1 MAISPSTTATLIQRN
16 ESDPRYPGWR
26 VVLAANLGVMGGFG
40 SLFVYTFSVFLK
52 PLSAQFGW
60 SREAVSEGFGVA
72 AIMVAVCSPAIGR
85 WLDRYGPRR
94 IILPCVAIFGCA
106 FASLAFLRPHLWQF
120 YATCLLLG
128 AVGNGAAHLSYSRA
142 IASWF
147 RERLG
152 LALALVMAG
161 AGIGSMVLPF
171 VAQTAITH
179 WGWRDA
185 YFSLGMLALAL
196 GLPLSWRYVHERQSV
211 RPGPLPFEPSGRS
224 WQQGIRSLP
233 FWIIVASLFLN
244 SISINGA
251 LAHLS
256 AVLTDRGI
264 TAEGAALGISLLGA
278 ASLGGRLLVGAM
290 LDRFRGSR
298 VAFAMLIPASAG
310 LLLLARAATLPMGCL
325 AAALIGVGMGAEAD
339 ITPYLLTRYFGLRS
353 FSTLYG
359 FTWTFYAIAGAL
371 GPVILGHAF
380 DSTRSYGPTLTLL
393 GLAMALAAILML
405 FLPRYPQSIPHSH

>member
-1 MAISPSTTATLIQRN
+1 MAISPSSEVLIQLN

-26 VVLAANLGVMGGFG
+26 VALAANLGVMGGFG

-60 SREAVSEGFGVA
+60 SREAVSEGFGIA

-106 FASLAFLRPHLWQF
+106 FASLAFLRPQLWQF

-152 LALALVMAG
+152 LALALVMTG
-161 AGIGSMVLPF
+161 AGVGSMVLPF

-196 GLPLSWRYVHERQSV
+196 GLPLSWRYVHERPSA
-211 RPGPLPFEPSGRS
+211 RPGPRPFEPSGRS
-224 WQQGIRSLP
+224 WQQGIHSLA

-244 SISINGA
+244 SISINGT

-278 ASLGGRLLVGAM
+278 ASLGGRLLVGAL

-310 LLLLARAATLPMGCL
+310 LLLLAKAASLPAGCL
-325 AAALIGVGMGAEAD
+325 AAAMIGVGMGAEAD

-359 FTWTFYAIAGAL
+359 FTWTFYAIAGGL

-405 FLPRYPQSIPHSH
+405 LLPRYPQSIPCIQ